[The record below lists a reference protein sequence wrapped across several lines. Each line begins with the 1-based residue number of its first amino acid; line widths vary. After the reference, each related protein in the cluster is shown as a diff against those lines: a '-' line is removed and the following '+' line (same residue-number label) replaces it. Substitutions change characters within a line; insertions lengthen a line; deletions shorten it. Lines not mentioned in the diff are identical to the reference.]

1 MVEIQPLGDRVVV
14 KRIENEEEQTEG
26 GIVIP
31 PSAKGTPNQAEVV
44 AVGSGEQKNG
54 EVVKPDV
61 DAGDTVLIGEFSGS
75 EIEVEGE
82 EYVFLDGDQILAK
95 VQ

>member
-1 MVEIQPLGDRVVV
+1 MDIQPLGDRVVV
-14 KRIENEEEQTEG
+14 KRVEEEEEQTDA

-31 PSAKGTPNQAEVV
+31 PSAQGTPNQAEVV
-44 AVGSGEQKNG
+44 AVGSGEKKNG

-61 DAGDTVLIGEFSGS
+61 DEGDRILIGEFSGS
-75 EIEVEGE
+75 EINVDGT

-95 VQ
+95 VE

>member
-1 MVEIQPLGDRVVV
+1 MNIQPLGDRVVV
-14 KRIENEEEQTEG
+14 KRVEEEQETDA

-44 AVGSGEQKNG
+44 AVGTGERKNG

-61 DAGDTVLIGEFSGS
+61 SEGDRVLIGDFSGS
-75 EIEVEGE
+75 EIEVDGE
-82 EYVFLDGDQILAK
+82 EYVFLNGSEVLA
-95 VQ
+95 VLD

>member
-1 MVEIQPLGDRVVV
+1 MDLQPLGDRVVV
-14 KRIENEEEQTEG
+14 KRIKEEQETEG
-26 GIVIP
+26 GIIIP
-31 PSAKGTPNQAEVV
+31 ESAQGTPNQAEVV

-61 DAGDTVLIGEFSGS
+61 DEGDTVLIGEFSGS
-75 EIEVEGE
+75 EIEVDGE

-95 VQ
+95 LA

>member
-1 MVEIQPLGDRVVV
+1 MDIQPLGDRVVV
-14 KRIENEEEQTEG
+14 KRIEGEEETTEG

-31 PSAKGTPNQAEVV
+31 PSAQGTPNKAEVV
-44 AVGSGEQKNG
+44 AVGSGVQKNG

-61 DAGDTVLIGEFSGS
+61 SEGDTVLIGEFSGS
-75 EIEVEGE
+75 EIEVDGE
-82 EYVFLDGDQILAK
+82 EYVFLEGDQVLAK